1 MTLPRSVN
9 HEFDNDNPGSHITN
23 SLDKRS
29 YIPGYMSTKLYNEE
43 KCHLTNSL
51 TFLATSMNST
61 MERPQY
67 PRTQY
72 NMNSRAHVSMDPNL
86 SQQNLIQSGG
96 SLSQTP
102 DIPYSYDSMPSN
114 YR

>member
-1 MTLPRSVN
+1 MSLVS
-9 HEFDNDNPGSHITN
+9 IT
-23 SLDKRS
+23 
-29 YIPGYMSTKLYNEE
+29 YV
-43 KCHLTNSL
+43 
-51 TFLATSMNST
+51 LATSMNST